1 MDSRKQDLS
10 NYRLSQADIA
20 KEIGVSEKTIEREM
34 KKTDKVVY
42 VGSGYF

>member
-1 MDSRKQDLS
+1 MTK
-10 NYRLSQADIA
+10 ADIA

-42 VGSGYF
+42 VSSGYSGHWKIKE